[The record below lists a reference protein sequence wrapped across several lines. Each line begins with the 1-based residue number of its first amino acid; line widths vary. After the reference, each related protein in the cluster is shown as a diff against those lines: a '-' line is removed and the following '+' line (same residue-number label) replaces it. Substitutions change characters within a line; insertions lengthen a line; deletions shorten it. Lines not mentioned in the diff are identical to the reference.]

1 MINGDVK
8 GSVVVLR
15 VLKVDKVSQ
24 VWIWLLGVHN
34 SSDEF
39 RTYNLE
45 EKLFLFKDCSQVV
58 LLVVRVENC

>member
-24 VWIWLLGVHN
+24 VWIWLLRVYS

-39 RTYNLE
+39 RTFDLE
-45 EKLFLFKDCSQVV
+45 EKTFLFKDCFQVV
-58 LLVVRVENC
+58 FLVV